1 MKNMILMEKIING
14 YNHNDQQRFTW
25 TSKPEIWGQN
35 WYHLLAISFFTLSSQ
50 YLFLL
55 VEKGTALTTTTTT
68 TLTTT
73 TSTDIIFRHL
83 LAERFSSFEPTTKFI
98 VK

>member
-1 MKNMILMEKIING
+1 
-14 YNHNDQQRFTW
+14 
-25 TSKPEIWGQN
+25 
-35 WYHLLAISFFTLSSQ
+35 
-50 YLFLL
+50 
-55 VEKGTALTTTTTT
+55 VEKGTALTTTTAT

-73 TSTDIIFRHL
+73 TTTTDIIFCHL